1 MLWAADADMALRL
14 ERIEPESEAVPS
26 RSLKRGG
33 GAKSRAVKVP
43 DLRRRCLLVVLAAT
57 H

>member
-26 RSLKRGG
+26 RSLNRGG